1 MEQRLSKIAA
11 RYSLVYTLLLVLL
24 CFNVVI
30 ADDSIP
36 SRKLDEVTVVAERGW
51 IENGVINI
59 IPTNKEK
66 RLSNSP
72 ASLID
77 AMNLTFVKEK
87 DDKIVSLTGEDVS
100 IFINGEPADNIDI
113 KTFWPK
119 NVRRVQYMEN
129 PADPNY
135 QGARLAINFVMDKYE
150 YGGVSRANLFE
161 KIPNSGFIQA
171 SSKLVY
177 KKMTYGAMI
186 FGSYNRDHCTSM
198 TGTTTY
204 RDLFY
209 NGRKYDEITRTE
221 DSHSFI
227 RNEYIDFAV
236 NAKYASNNKIRM
248 THTFALKW
256 DRNPGSGSHSSDIWT
271 DDLFGSS
278 LSETFDKSR
287 TVTPQISGYY
297 SYVFSPQWFM
307 TANWRYSYAD
317 NNSSSWN
324 RLGDSDA
331 IFNGTDENVHSAGVS
346 VLPSF
351 MLSEKWYFQ
360 MDMKGS
366 FDWFSTLYSGSADV
380 RQKQSRQDISSLLR
394 AFWIPFNSFS
404 MTAEA
409 GASAAMWQI
418 GDVSEH
424 TVNPVTN
431 IYVDWN
437 INRRLTLGGV
447 MYLQMFAP
455 AVSASNPVLVRN
467 SELLWVLGNPHLKNR
482 SYRSFN
488 IYSTWLPSNWLSVS
502 GTLLCYRMNNQVIS
516 TYTPAPAEMGGLIKE
531 NLNADPETFYN
542 ASVKI
547 QAYVPGSSL
556 SLGINPQWNHTH
568 VSGPYRTNLSYISLG
583 GNASYTAGDF
593 RFKVWYEGAEKSVLN
608 GGMNKRRFDGKLN
621 VSAVYG
627 NDNLNVTVRVDNILN
642 DKRKSRSIFNS
653 TYYSSGYREL
663 STGRCF
669 VVNLTYTI
677 DYGKKVDRGI
687 DISGPESAKT
697 SVIST
702 AR

>member
-1 MEQRLSKIAA
+1 MKH
-11 RYSLVYTLLLVLL
+11 SLVYTLLSVLL
-24 CFNVVI
+24 WCCNVAV

-59 IPTNKEK
+59 IPTKKEK

-87 DDKIVSLTGEDVS
+87 DDKIVSLTGEDVR

-113 KTFWPK
+113 KAFWPK

-135 QGARLAINFVMDKYE
+135 QGARIAINFVMDKYE
-150 YGGVSRANLFE
+150 YGGVSRAELFQRF
-161 KIPNSGFIQA
+161 PSGGHINA

-177 KKMTYGAMI
+177 KKMTYGAML
-186 FGSYNRDHCTSM
+186 FGSYYRDHLTSM

-221 DSHSFI
+221 DSHSFT
-227 RNEYIDFAV
+227 RNDYIDFAV
-236 NAKYASNNKIRM
+236 NAKYASNNKIRL

-256 DRNPGSGSHSSDIWT
+256 DRNPGSGSHSSDLWT
-271 DDLFGSS
+271 DNLFGSS
-278 LSETFDKSR
+278 LSQTFDKSR
-287 TVTPQISGYY
+287 TVTPQISGDYA
-297 SYVFSPQWFM
+297 YVFSPQWYM
-307 TANWRYSYAD
+307 TANWLYSYAD
-317 NNSSSWN
+317 NNASSWN

-331 IFNGTDENVHSAGVS
+331 IFNGTDENVHSFRVG

-360 MDMKGS
+360 LDMKGN

-394 AFWIPFNSFS
+394 AFWIPSNSFS
-404 MTAEA
+404 VTAEA

-424 TVNPVTN
+424 TVNPVAN
-431 IYVDWN
+431 IYVNWN
-437 INRRLTLGGV
+437 INRKLTLSGI
-447 MYLQMFAP
+447 MQLQIFAP
-455 AVSASNPVLVRN
+455 TVSESNPVLVRN
-467 SELLWVLGNPHLKNR
+467 SELLWVLGNPHLKNSSSR
-482 SYRSFN
+482 AFYL
-488 IYSTWLPSNWLSVS
+488 YSTYMPSNWLSIS
-502 GTLLCYRMNNQVIS
+502 GTLICNKWKNEVIS
-516 TYTPAPAEMGGLIKE
+516 TYSPASMDMGGLIKE
-531 NLNADPETFYN
+531 NLNSEPRDYYN
-542 ASVKI
+542 GSVNI
-547 QAYVPGSSL
+547 QAYVPGSNL
-556 SLGINPQWNHTH
+556 SLGINPAWSHTH
-568 VSGPYRTNLSYISLG
+568 VSGPYRTNLSHISLG

-593 RFKVWYEGAEKSVLN
+593 RFKVLYEGPGKSVYN
-608 GGMNKRRFDGKLN
+608 GGMSKIRTEGSLN

-627 NDNLNVTVRVDNILN
+627 NDNLNVTLKVDNVLN
-642 DKRKSRSIFNS
+642 GRRKSWSSFQS
-653 TYYSSGYREL
+653 PYYSEYFDKLRM
-663 STGRCF
+663 GRSF

-677 DYGKKVDRGI
+677 DYGKKVDRSI

-702 AR
+702 SR